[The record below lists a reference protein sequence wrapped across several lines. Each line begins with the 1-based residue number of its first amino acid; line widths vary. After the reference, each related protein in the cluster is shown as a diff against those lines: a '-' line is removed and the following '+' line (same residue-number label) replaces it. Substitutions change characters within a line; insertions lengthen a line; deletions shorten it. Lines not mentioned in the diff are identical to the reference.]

1 MAAPTYRDVEHA
13 YDFLPT
19 RPVRTPEEF
28 QRFVRHAALVA
39 VPGHGPCA
47 PCAAPGEERVR
58 QTQGTER
65 AEGPE
70 ERGKNPHTQPPAS
83 DRRESPQEQNP
94 NIYHIGNT
102 NNKHQDMNEN
112 ERKRKGI
119 AASRLQGDQRREGVW
134 DPVPPLPE
142 LQQSPN
148 PGGGESQ
155 SGIPAPAPSGQGN
168 PFASRREESND
179 SIREEKE
186 KIPQRLKR

>member
-112 ERKRKGI
+112 ERKRIGI
-119 AASRLQGDQRREGVW
+119 AASRLWGTKGGKGSGTQYRR
-134 DPVPPLPE
+134 
-142 LQQSPN
+142 SPN
-148 PGGGESQ
+148 SSNPRTPEEGKASQ
-155 SGIPAPAPSGQGN
+155 AFPSRLLQGKATRLPAA
-168 PFASRREESND
+168 
-179 SIREEKE
+179 EK
-186 KIPQRLKR
+186 KAMIV

>member
-1 MAAPTYRDVEHA
+1 MSPSTLPPALPCPLIHLATRRAIKRKAPKAPRAPRREAPSNTQCSALRLLARVPRARAPVVPRYGGPTYRDVEHA

-83 DRRESPQEQNP
+83 DRRASPQEQNP

-102 NNKHQDMNEN
+102 NNNHQDMNEN
-112 ERKRKGI
+112 ERKRRGI
-119 AASRLQGDQRREGVW
+119 AASRL
-134 DPVPPLPE
+134 
-142 LQQSPN
+142 
-148 PGGGESQ
+148 
-155 SGIPAPAPSGQGN
+155 
-168 PFASRREESND
+168 
-179 SIREEKE
+179 
-186 KIPQRLKR
+186 

>member
-1 MAAPTYRDVEHA
+1 LSTPTTSSPLDPCALRRNSSVSCV
-13 YDFLPT
+13 T
-19 RPVRTPEEF
+19 RPSRPRCRSRPWTVR
-28 QRFVRHAALVA
+28 RSRGRA
-39 VPGHGPCA
+39 CA
-47 PCAAPGEERVR
+47 TNARDGKS
-58 QTQGTER
+58 
-65 AEGPE
+65 
-70 ERGKNPHTQPPAS
+70 RGKDPHTQPPAS
-83 DRRESPQEQNP
+83 DRRASPQEQNP

-112 ERKRKGI
+112 ERKRRGI

-155 SGIPAPAPSGQGN
+155 SGIPVPAPSGQGN

-186 KIPQRLKR
+186 KIPQRIKR